1 MVRTQTAVGSGDPL
15 VRRKIIDEGRLR
27 AALFFA
33 GNLRNPEPPLGR
45 IAGSSPSGAVRPGRG
60 AEINTVPIRKPDD
73 GRTVLYAGS
82 SHGNMRI
89 FCFLFVVYAERNVAN
104 RIVFIRLFIIF
115 VSNLTILGVMAKIK
129 GTIVVDKERCKGC
142 GVCASACPCDV
153 LALSAEV
160 NSKGYPVA
168 WMVNPDSCTG
178 CASCAVICP
187 DSCITVYRQKFE

>member
-1 MVRTQTAVGSGDPL
+1 
-15 VRRKIIDEGRLR
+15 
-27 AALFFA
+27 
-33 GNLRNPEPPLGR
+33 
-45 IAGSSPSGAVRPGRG
+45 
-60 AEINTVPIRKPDD
+60 
-73 GRTVLYAGS
+73 
-82 SHGNMRI
+82 
-89 FCFLFVVYAERNVAN
+89 
-104 RIVFIRLFIIF
+104 
-115 VSNLTILGVMAKIK
+115 MAKIK

-168 WMVNPDSCTG
+168 WMVTPDSCTG